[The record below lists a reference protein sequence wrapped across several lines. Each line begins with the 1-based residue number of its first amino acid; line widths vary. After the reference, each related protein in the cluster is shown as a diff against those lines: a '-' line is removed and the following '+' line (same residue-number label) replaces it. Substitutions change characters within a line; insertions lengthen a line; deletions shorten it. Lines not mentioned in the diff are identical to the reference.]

1 MTVVDVSFA
10 TILEVV
16 ANTRLPNT
24 GSYNVVMQM
33 YYKYS
38 QEVTLTCTILLPP
51 PFFTVAIAVGTSL
64 GADVSS
70 IYGKVSKHMSVR
82 V

>member
-1 MTVVDVSFA
+1 LTVVDVSFA
-10 TILEVV
+10 TIIVFL
-16 ANTRLPNT
+16 ANTRLPIT

-33 YYKYS
+33 YYKNS

-64 GADVSS
+64 GADVSF
-70 IYGKVSKHMSVR
+70 IDGKVSKHMSVR